1 MTTQKI
7 RNAVE
12 QFIATTEYEY
22 MYDDRD
28 LMNVDLYR
36 TAIIDEFVL
45 FLAETRACSGL
56 SWRAHLATNCTVE
69 TLDDFVG
76 EWVAAN
82 LPPVEEEVE

>member
-1 MTTQKI
+1 MTTYKI

-12 QFIATTEYEY
+12 QFIADGFEY

-36 TAIIDEFVL
+36 TAIIDAFV
-45 FLAETRACSGL
+45 ASVTAG
-56 SWRAHLATNCTVE
+56 AACTVE
-69 TLDDFVG
+69 TLDQVAA

>member
-12 QFIATTEYEY
+12 QFIADGFEY

-36 TAIIDEFVL
+36 TAIIDEFV
-45 FLAETRACSGL
+45 ASVTAG
-56 SWRAHLATNCTVE
+56 AACTVE
-69 TLDDFVG
+69 TLVHVAA

>member
-1 MTTQKI
+1 MTNKKI

-28 LMNVDLYR
+28 LMNVDIYR
-36 TAIIDEFVL
+36 DAIIDEFVL
-45 FLAETRACSGL
+45 FLAKRG
-56 SWRAHLATNCTVE
+56 AHLASNHRALAWAGLTVE
-69 TLDDFVG
+69 TLNQVAA

>member
-1 MTTQKI
+1 MPTQKI

-12 QFIATTEYEY
+12 QFIADGFEY

-36 TAIIDEFVL
+36 ITIIDAFV
-45 FLAETRACSGL
+45 ASVTAG
-56 SWRAHLATNCTVE
+56 AACTVE
-69 TLDDFVG
+69 TLDQVAA

>member
-1 MTTQKI
+1 MTTNKI

-36 TAIIDEFVL
+36 TAIIDEFV
-45 FLAETRACSGL
+45 ASVTAG
-56 SWRAHLATNCTVE
+56 AACTVE
-69 TLDDFVG
+69 TLNQVAA

>member
-1 MTTQKI
+1 MTTNKI

-12 QFIATTEYEY
+12 QFIADGFEY

-36 TAIIDEFVL
+36 IAIIDAFV
-45 FLAETRACSGL
+45 ASVTAG
-56 SWRAHLATNCTVE
+56 AACTVE
-69 TLDDFVG
+69 TLDQVAS

-82 LPPVEEEVE
+82 LPPVEEEAE

>member
-36 TAIIDEFVL
+36 TAIIDAFV
-45 FLAETRACSGL
+45 ASVTAG
-56 SWRAHLATNCTVE
+56 AACTVE
-69 TLDDFVG
+69 TLTQVAA

>member
-12 QFIATTEYEY
+12 QFIADGFEY

-36 TAIIDEFVL
+36 TAIIDAFV
-45 FLAETRACSGL
+45 ASVTAG
-56 SWRAHLATNCTVE
+56 AACTVE
-69 TLDDFVG
+69 TLDQVAA

>member
-1 MTTQKI
+1 MTTKKI

-12 QFIATTEYEY
+12 QFIADGFEY

-36 TAIIDEFVL
+36 TAIIDAFV
-45 FLAETRACSGL
+45 ASVTAG
-56 SWRAHLATNCTVE
+56 AACTVE
-69 TLDDFVG
+69 TLDQVAA

>member
-1 MTTQKI
+1 MTTQTI

-12 QFIATTEYEY
+12 QFIADGFEY

-36 TAIIDEFVL
+36 TAIIDAFV
-45 FLAETRACSGL
+45 ASVTAG
-56 SWRAHLATNCTVE
+56 AACTVE
-69 TLDDFVG
+69 TLDQVAA
-76 EWVAAN
+76 EWVATN

>member
-1 MTTQKI
+1 MTTKKI

-12 QFIATTEYEY
+12 QFITTTEYEY

-28 LMNVDLYR
+28 LMNVDIYR
-36 TAIIDEFVL
+36 DAIIDEFAL
-45 FLAETRACSGL
+45 LLTETRACSGL
-56 SWRAHLATNCTVE
+56 SWRAHLAANCTVE
-69 TLDDFVG
+69 TLDQVAA

>member
-12 QFIATTEYEY
+12 QFIADGFEY

-36 TAIIDEFVL
+36 TAIIDAFV
-45 FLAETRACSGL
+45 ASVTAG
-56 SWRAHLATNCTVE
+56 ANCTVE
-69 TLDDFVG
+69 TLDQVAA